1 MGAMPLT
8 PIQPPLWPEPRGYAH
23 GIAGRGRL
31 LLLSGQVG
39 ADPHGRFATGFVAQ
53 FLQTLRNI
61 DTLLREAGGTPADLA
76 RLTWYLPD
84 LALYRDSLGE
94 LGPAWRSIMG
104 RSYPAITI
112 VGVAA
117 LLAPAALLEIEA
129 TAIISD

>member
-8 PIQPPLWPEPRGYAH
+8 PVQPPLWPEPRGYVHALV
-23 GIAGRGRL
+23 GRGRL
-31 LLLSGQVG
+31 VLLSGQVG
-39 ADPHGRFATGFVAQ
+39 ADAHGRFATGFVPQ

-84 LALYRDSLGE
+84 LTLYRDALGE

-104 RSYPAITI
+104 RPYPAITI
-112 VGVAA
+112 LGVAA
-117 LLAPAALLEIEA
+117 LLEPAALLEIEA
-129 TAIISD
+129 TAIIPD

>member
-1 MGAMPLT
+1 MALT

-23 GIAGRGRL
+23 ALAGRGRL

-39 ADPHGRFATGFVAQ
+39 ADPHGRFAQGFVPQ

-84 LALYRDSLGE
+84 LGLYRGSLGE
-94 LGPAWRSIMG
+94 LGTAWRSIMG
-104 RSYPAITI
+104 RPYPAITI
-112 VGVAA
+112 LGVSA
-117 LLAPAALLEIEA
+117 LLEPAALLEIEA
-129 TAIISD
+129 TAIIPD